1 MEKAKESLALFAAF
15 FEDKI
20 RVYAEVQAS
29 HLGLTETAALQAM
42 QCAFAKVWKY
52 PYSFDMSKS
61 HCKDEDTAIIV
72 WLKCIVASQL
82 FEYAKNGYCVD
93 QTEEEDLSVI
103 ENAQS
108 FVEHH
113 MPDISPDDKMKLV
126 LAFDAKLSA
135 LDEKHRI
142 VYLTYKAYEL
152 RGKKLPRRL
161 LGKLRNRLSIS
172 QTTIRVYKREA
183 YLALNDKPEY

>member
-1 MEKAKESLALFAAF
+1 
-15 FEDKI
+15 
-20 RVYAEVQAS
+20 
-29 HLGLTETAALQAM
+29 
-42 QCAFAKVWKY
+42 
-52 PYSFDMSKS
+52 
-61 HCKDEDTAIIV
+61 
-72 WLKCIVASQL
+72 
-82 FEYAKNGYCVD
+82 
-93 QTEEEDLSVI
+93 
-103 ENAQS
+103 
-108 FVEHH
+108 